1 MKRIISGL
9 LSLTLIFML
18 CACAQTEESGAA
30 TWQEQYDLGVR
41 YLEEGNYEEAIIAFT
56 AAIEID
62 PRHPEA
68 YIGRGDAYFAR
79 DDYPSA
85 ESDYRTAKD
94 LDSALVDAYD
104 RLADLYVQTG
114 DLEQALSILHEGYEE
129 TGDQGLLNRIQA
141 LEKLSELPELPTD
154 LPTAAIVV
162 SMYSADYG
170 FEGHDA
176 YQFDEQGRMT
186 SNTWYG
192 TDNEPIVQETWVYD
206 DENGTATNTSGETNE
221 NGQWV
226 VTTETEEGTENRG
239 WYWYSM
245 GADNDEE
252 YITDPTLETENGRLN
267 LENGGWAD
275 YGYDAQGRA
284 ITIHTYRAAG
294 DLIGYCVVTY
304 TR

>member
-1 MKRIISGL
+1 MKRM
-9 LSLTLIFML
+9 LSLLVPVIFLIGL
-18 CACAQTEESGAA
+18 CACTQSTET

-41 YLEEGNYEEAIIAFT
+41 YLSEGNYEEAIIAFT

-62 PRHPEA
+62 DRHPEA
-68 YIGRGDAYFAR
+68 YIGRGDAYFAM

-85 ESDYRTAKD
+85 ESDYRAAKD
-94 LDSALVDAYD
+94 LNSALVEVYD

-114 DLEQALSILHEGYEE
+114 DLEQALSILREGYEE

-141 LEKLSELPELPTD
+141 LEKLSELPDLPTD
-154 LPTAAIVV
+154 LPAAAIVV

-176 YQFDEQGRMT
+176 YQYDERGRMT

-192 TDNEPIVQETWVYD
+192 PDNEPIVQETWVYD
-206 DENGTATNTSGETNE
+206 DTNGTATNTRGETDE

-226 VTTETEEGTENRG
+226 ITTETEEGTENRG

-245 GADNDEE
+245 GGEDNE

-267 LENGGWAD
+267 LESGDWAD

-284 ITIHTYRAAG
+284 ITIHTYRGAG
-294 DLIGYCVVTY
+294 ELIGYCVVTY